1 MDKHEPSAAH
11 DFDTATDRRNLL
23 RGLAVGG
30 AALAGTGIAAEA
42 NAHTPAPSPNAA
54 GTGAGPAVVDFNDGR
69 METGLQVMQQMGWG
83 TNEGIRALDEDLWKI
98 TTEINFGTIWSRP
111 GLSLRD
117 REIICMTTL
126 ITIGAPGVA
135 LHFKNAH
142 ALGITDEEIEEII
155 IQTIP
160 YAGFPRALSAMALF
174 RKVQKTGE
182 AKL

>member
-1 MDKHEPSAAH
+1 MEKPKPSAAR
-11 DFDTATDRRNLL
+11 DIDTANDRRSLL

-30 AALAGTGIAAEA
+30 AALAGAGIAA
-42 NAHTPAPSPNAA
+42 NAQPAVKGAA
-54 GTGAGPAVVDFNDGR
+54 APGVGEGPAAVDFSDGR
-69 METGLQVMQQMGWG
+69 METGLKVMQQMGWG
-83 TNEGIRALDEDLWKI
+83 TNEGIRALDEDLWRI

-135 LHFKNAH
+135 MHFKNAH

-174 RKVQKTGE
+174 RKVQQTGE

>member
-1 MDKHEPSAAH
+1 MDGNEALAARQIN
-11 DFDTATDRRNLL
+11 TATDRRKLL
-23 RGLAVGG
+23 QGLAAGG
-30 AALAGTGIAAEA
+30 AAIAGAGIAVEATAKTAEPGPVTA
-42 NAHTPAPSPNAA
+42 SV
-54 GTGAGPAVVDFNDGR
+54 GAGPAVVDFADGR
-69 METGLQVMQQMGWG
+69 METGLEVMQQMGWG
-83 TNEGIRALDEDLWKI
+83 TNEGIRALHEDLWKI

-126 ITIGAPGVA
+126 ITIGAQGVA

-142 ALGITDEEIEEII
+142 TLGITDEEIEEII